1 MSTVRNLAVET
12 IVYGLS
18 SILPRV
24 LHYVVF
30 TIYLSWKFTQ
40 EMDYGIYRDLYA
52 YVSIFLVFMIF
63 RMDTAFF
70 RFATRDYDKNTAFSS
85 AVFPVAVI
93 SFLVVIAML
102 IFDDTIAM
110 YLKYPDQAYY
120 VRWFAFILGFDAI
133 CALPYAKMRLDNRP
147 IKFLGFKLLNSIITI
162 VLVLFFLEIVPRY
175 FENTSE
181 SQLAFFQ
188 GFSKLDYVFFANL
201 VASAFIFLL
210 LLPDIIKTK
219 LKVDKPLIR
228 KMLAYSLPLVVVA
241 LAGGINTTFTAA
253 LQKFFLTGEI
263 TERLQ
268 TVGMYAV
275 PASLAILLN
284 LFNTAF
290 LYAAEPFFFK
300 QHKQSK
306 STKLFGEIAL
316 VYVIFAL
323 LMVLLISFN
332 VDRILLL
339 MGKNYRSITDIVPI
353 LLFAYVF
360 LGLYYNFSIWYKLAD
375 KTKIGAVISLVGAV
389 ITIGISLACLP
400 VYGYIAS
407 AWAAFICFGSMAILA
422 FLTGQK
428 YYPIEYPVFKIVR
441 QILMAYG
448 LLIISNFMYTQFDLS
463 SISHDV
469 LNTILIL
476 IYLAISYTLEKPIIK
491 ELISLR

>member
-1 MSTVRNLAVET
+1 MSTVRKLAGET

-70 RFATRDYDKNTAFSS
+70 RFATREYEKKIAFSS
-85 AVFPVAVI
+85 AVLPVAVI
-93 SFLVVIAML
+93 SMIVVITML
-102 IFDDTIAM
+102 VFDETIAN
-110 YLKYPDQAYY
+110 YLKYPEQAYY

-147 IKFLGFKLLNSIITI
+147 VKFLGFKLLNSFITI

-175 FENTSE
+175 FNHSP
-181 SQLAFFQ
+181 SDSLSFFQ

-201 VASAFIFLL
+201 VASALIFLL
-210 LLPDIIKTK
+210 LLPDIIRTK
-219 LKVDKPLIR
+219 LKVDKPLVR
-228 KMLAYSLPLVVVA
+228 KMFAYSLPLVVVA

-263 TERLQ
+263 SERLQ

-323 LMVLLISFN
+323 LMVLLICFN

-375 KTKIGAVISLVGAV
+375 KTKIGAVISLTGAI
-389 ITIGISLACLP
+389 ITVGISFICLP

-407 AWAAFICFGSMAILA
+407 AWAAFICFGSMAVLA

-428 YYPIEYPVFKIVR
+428 YYPIDYPVFKIIR

-448 LLIISNFMYTQFDLS
+448 LLIISNYMLEQLNLS
-463 SISHDV
+463 SLSHDM
-469 LNTILIL
+469 LNVILIML
-476 IYLAISYTLEKPIIK
+476 YLAISYNLEKPIIK
-491 ELISLR
+491 ELIRLG